1 MVGSDQVKSNFSIA
15 VKYWIYF
22 HQLWPATKSNFG
34 CIQHDQNPEEG
45 SFTINNTLAKKI
57 KNLGRLTTVRVK
69 HEISTSLCL
78 PHCSESKQNCN
89 FTFRS
94 CESPSGFM
102 NRFSSQ
108 RCFHIAFIRRSN
120 QEVTV
125 VSRCQN
131 PTCQAG
137 NETFQNICWK
147 PDRDKQML
155 TQEAQTHST
164 TTL

>member
-1 MVGSDQVKSNFSIA
+1 M
-15 VKYWIYF
+15 KY
-22 HQLWPATKSNFG
+22 
-34 CIQHDQNPEEG
+34 
-45 SFTINNTLAKKI
+45 
-57 KNLGRLTTVRVK
+57 
-69 HEISTSLCL
+69 EISTSLCL

-125 VSRCQN
+125 VSRCR
-131 PTCQAG
+131 TLLVKLEMKHFKTYAG
-137 NETFQNICWK
+137 NQTEINKCSHRKHRHTQPPPYSLTVDLIGFWRGGELQNIFAPVLNC
-147 PDRDKQML
+147 QCSLMHQL
-155 TQEAQTHST
+155 GGNGS
-164 TTL
+164 LL